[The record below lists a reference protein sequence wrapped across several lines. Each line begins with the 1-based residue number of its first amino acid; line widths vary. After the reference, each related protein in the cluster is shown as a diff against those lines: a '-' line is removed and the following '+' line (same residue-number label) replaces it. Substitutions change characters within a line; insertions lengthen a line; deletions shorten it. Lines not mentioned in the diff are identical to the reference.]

1 MKPKLYLING
11 PLGSGKTTLVKFLA
25 SQPVFQGVRVI
36 ENEYANIS
44 VDTETLHSHVE
55 DIKTIAGACICCST
69 GSELSDTL
77 EDLSSDS
84 HPVIIEATGM
94 ANSLKLI
101 EKIILSG
108 QIEKYQIASAI
119 FILDGKEAIEN
130 QSEIANHQVEM
141 LAADIVLIS
150 KVDLLDGN
158 EFKYLKTKLESLGIK
173 NIQIAKEGKF
183 NLDNI
188 TDESKIVDFY
198 TQFDDE
204 IAISNP
210 ESSYTIIDT
219 ATSNFGQEEILKSI
233 RKIYQK
239 YRIRRIKGN
248 FQSSNNNLHI
258 ESTPNQHK
266 ITRNAEDSE
275 LKIIVIGDDARKIKL
290 SDFKGK

>member
-158 EFKYLKTKLESLGIK
+158 EFKSLKTKLESLGIK

-198 TQFDDE
+198 AQFDDE

-219 ATSNFGQEEILKSI
+219 ATSNFSQEEILKSI